1 MVAVAKK
8 KVKPNSKPRLKKPPT
23 EPLSME
29 DTVERLTE
37 FYTEE
42 VKKVGQK
49 YGKLVDVK
57 VLITVTDET

>member
-8 KVKPNSKPRLKKPPT
+8 AVKPKSKPRLKKPTT

-29 DTVERLTE
+29 QQVEILTQS
-37 FYTEE
+37 YTEE
-42 VKKVGQK
+42 AKKIGQK
-49 YGKLVDVK
+49 YGKLLDVK

>member
-1 MVAVAKK
+1 MVAVTKKTAKPK
-8 KVKPNSKPRLKKPPT
+8 SKPILKKPPA

-29 DTVERLTE
+29 DKVERLTE

-49 YGKLVDVK
+49 YGKLLDVK